1 MINLDNLF
9 KRISDLNLNAKKIS
23 EITGISSGNISDWKK
38 GRSFPSASKLNTLA
52 NCLNCSV
59 DYLLGRTNDPQI
71 SSQPSN
77 PLTMEEAKEDTAFY
91 NELKHCSDMFDIS
104 ADEALDRI
112 NQVNNYFSSAHRSYK
127 EMLDLIIK
135 LDNTDKFETEI
146 KINKTKN
153 GIVNYMSLNFPII
166 TGELPTKG
174 GTDITDKTNEYNRN
188 LAAYLDW
195 YTSEKSKLKDS
206 DYKSNLIQKLIFYNF
221 FNNIDKDK

>member
-1 MINLDNLF
+1 
-9 KRISDLNLNAKKIS
+9 
-23 EITGISSGNISDWKK
+23 
-38 GRSFPSASKLNTLA
+38 
-52 NCLNCSV
+52 
-59 DYLLGRTNDPQI
+59 
-71 SSQPSN
+71 
-77 PLTMEEAKEDTAFY
+77 MEEAKEDTAFY

-166 TGELPTKG
+166 TGECPTES
-174 GTDITDKTNEYNRN
+174 GTDIADKTNEYNRN

-195 YTSEKSKLKDS
+195 YLSEKSKLKDC

-221 FNNIDKDK
+221 YNKIDKD

>member
-23 EITGISSGNISDWKK
+23 EMTGISSGNISDWKN
-38 GRSFPSASKLNTLA
+38 GRSFPSASKLNILA

-71 SSQPSN
+71 SGQPSN

-104 ADEALDRI
+104 EDEALDRI

-166 TGELPTKG
+166 TGECPTES
-174 GTDITDKTNEYNRN
+174 GTDIADKTNEYNRN

-195 YTSEKSKLKDS
+195 YLSEKSKLKDC

-221 FNNIDKDK
+221 YNKIDKD

>member
-23 EITGISSGNISDWKK
+23 EMTGISSGNISDWKN
-38 GRSFPSASKLNTLA
+38 GRSFPSASKLSILA

-71 SSQPSN
+71 SGQPSN

-91 NELKHCSDMFDIS
+91 NELKRCSDMFDIS
-104 ADEALDRI
+104 EDEALDKI

-166 TGELPTKG
+166 TGECPAES
-174 GTDITDKTNEYNRN
+174 GTDIADKTNEYNRN

-195 YTSEKSKLKDS
+195 YLSEKSKLKDC

-221 FNNIDKDK
+221 YNKIDKD